1 MDVEESAWKAC
12 LDEMAMEGRG
22 FRDFPCW
29 SAVLTQACCEGEELE
44 EVCRPSL
51 SRGGVV
57 LTQPGLAAL
66 GLAGFNPITLYYF
79 TIHM

>member
-1 MDVEESAWKAC
+1 VIVEKSAWKAC

-44 EVCRPSL
+44 EVCRPRP
-51 SRGGVV
+51 SRGGVA
-57 LTQPGLAAL
+57 LTQLGLAAL
-66 GLAGFNPITLYYF
+66 GLAGFSRIALYF
-79 TIHM
+79 TVHS